1 MADIKIENDNTK
13 EILTELEKAVK
24 LALTDVGI
32 EAVDN
37 ITSRGDF
44 PADTGLLKNSITFA
58 VSGESPLISSYRADK
73 KREGENA
80 IRTGSYQGTA
90 PNDKNKAVY
99 IGTNVEYA
107 KYVQYGTS
115 RMVARDFMYAPIR
128 ANLGHYKE
136 IMMNHIKGE

>member
-1 MADIKIENDNTK
+1 MADIRIENDKTK

-24 LALTDVGI
+24 KALTDVGI

-58 VSGESPLISSYRADK
+58 VSGENPLISEYKANR
-73 KREGENA
+73 KRKGEDT
-80 IRTGSYQGTA
+80 IRTGAYQGTA
-90 PNDKNKAVY
+90 PKGKNEAVY

-115 RMVARDFMYAPIR
+115 KMVARDFMYAPIR
-128 ANLGHYKE
+128 ANFERYKQLIE
-136 IMMNHIKGE
+136 ENIKQY

>member
-1 MADIKIENDNTK
+1 MSDIRVENDNTK

-24 LALTDVGI
+24 KALTDVGI

-73 KREGENA
+73 RRKGEDKVQ
-80 IRTGSYQGTA
+80 TGSYQGTA
-90 PNDKNKAVY
+90 PNDDQKAVY

-107 KYVQYGTS
+107 KYVEFGTS
-115 RMVARDFMYAPIR
+115 KMVARDFMNAPLK
-128 ANLGHYKE
+128 ANFGHYKE
-136 IMMNHIKGE
+136 IMEKHIKGL

>member
-1 MADIKIENDNTK
+1 MSVKITNDNTK

-24 LALTDVGI
+24 KALTDVGI

-37 ITSRGDF
+37 ITSKSDF

-58 VSGESPLISSYRADK
+58 VSGESPLISSYRADN
-73 KREGENA
+73 KRKGEDKVQ
-80 IRTGSYQGTA
+80 TGSYQGTA
-90 PNDKNKAVY
+90 PNDDQKAVY

-107 KYVQYGTS
+107 KYVQFGTS

-128 ANLGHYKE
+128 ANLGRYKE
-136 IMMNHIKGE
+136 IMMKHIKGE